1 MVLNLMGDFNAV
13 GRQVLAHLTSA
24 RTRLTLPA
32 YMACV
37 DRPTAIAARRRQV
50 RARTHRRRSRLFWLP
65 RPRVRRS
72 LRSLVSKL
80 RARARARA
88 RVFLAAALAMP
99 PYVGGSCYSILLKPN
114 AAARRLKKPTSSGTS
129 GS

>member
-65 RPRVRRS
+65 RRS